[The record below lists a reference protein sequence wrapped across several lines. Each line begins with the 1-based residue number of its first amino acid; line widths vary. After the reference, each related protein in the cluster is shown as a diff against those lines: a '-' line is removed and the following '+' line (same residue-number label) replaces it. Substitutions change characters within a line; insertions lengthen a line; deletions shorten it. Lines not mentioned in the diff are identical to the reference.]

1 MAQDKSL
8 AVPANGRILQLSF
21 GKYSDMHVAAAS
33 YPSTEI
39 CGDLLVLSDG
49 RTISNLLA
57 ETLAAYNP
65 QTGPSLNELR
75 DQACLREFGKPL
87 GDLIYERKEALRQR
101 YSAAL
106 ATRDRAIQVEE
117 LRACAR
123 QGHVQ
128 ANMDLGRL
136 FDAEGNLECMD
147 FFGEAHNLGHPS
159 SLLELSKTFLKADD
173 AGQAVR
179 VLLLGSFC
187 GSFICVQALLAIR
200 QHRLHRFEAPA
211 CLAALEEWCAYGSI
225 HAKYL
230 LGYVLLH
237 GDSCRDEVRGQA
249 LIREAAAVRPF
260 KGGDKGR
267 VPLVPGGKKFHAG
280 TLSHMEQLIDIE
292 LSAIRSK
299 ELGPKF
305 VVAAA
310 KLPGDSSEA
319 SRAAFSALLQEFNPA
334 PERMKRRFDKK
345 VANWLEEGADEPV
358 DEAKLERMK
367 ALALPDKDASK
378 EDGNA

>member
-1 MAQDKSL
+1 MTQDKSL
-8 AVPANGRILQLSF
+8 AVPANGHILQLSF
-21 GKYSDMHVAAAS
+21 IKYSDKHVAAAS

-39 CGDLLVLSDG
+39 CGDLLMLSEG

-65 QTGPSLNELR
+65 KKGPSLNELR
-75 DQACLREFGKPL
+75 DQACLQEFGLPL
-87 GDLIYERKEALRQR
+87 GDLIHACKEALRQR
-101 YSAAL
+101 YSAAH
-106 ATRDRAIQVEE
+106 AAGDRATQVEE

-128 ANMDLGRL
+128 ANMDLGKL
-136 FDAEGNLECMD
+136 FDAEGNPECMD
-147 FFGEAHNLGHPS
+147 FFGNAHNLGHPT

-179 VLLLGSFC
+179 VLLLGAFC
-187 GSFICVQALLAIR
+187 GSFICVQALLAIL
-200 QHRLHRFEAPA
+200 QHRPARFEAPA
-211 CLAALEEWCAYGSI
+211 CLAALEEGCAYGSI

-230 LGYVLLH
+230 LGCVLIY
-237 GDSCRDEVRGQA
+237 GESCRDELRGQA

-260 KGGDKGR
+260 KAGDKGR

-310 KLPGDSSEA
+310 QILGDSSEA
-319 SRAAFSALLQEFNPA
+319 SRAALSTLLQEFNPA
-334 PERMKRRFDKK
+334 PERMKRRFDKN
-345 VANWLEEGADEPV
+345 VANWLEEGANEPV
-358 DEAKLERMK
+358 DEVKLARMA
-367 ALALPDKDASK
+367 ALAIKDDDASK
-378 EDGNA
+378 ENGHD